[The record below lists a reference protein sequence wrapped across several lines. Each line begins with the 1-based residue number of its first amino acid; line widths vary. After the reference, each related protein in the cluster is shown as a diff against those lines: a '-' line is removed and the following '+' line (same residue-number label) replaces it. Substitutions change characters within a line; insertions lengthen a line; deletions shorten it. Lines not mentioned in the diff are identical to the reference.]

1 MAGAQA
7 GFDYANWIA
16 QYPEFGPSPG
26 QDVPQ
31 AIAQGYFDLA
41 GIYWLND
48 GTGPVT
54 SQAIQTQLMYML
66 TAHLAQLFYVAPG
79 AQPNQT
85 VGRVSNATEGSV
97 TVALEYQQ
105 PPGTAQ
111 WFAQTKYGAQFW
123 AATGAYRTMRYY
135 PGCPRQFNPPFGG
148 WSGLGNVW
156 PNS

>member
-1 MAGAQA
+1 MGAQA

-26 QDVPQ
+26 QAVPE
-31 AIAQGYFDLA
+31 AAAQGYFDLA

-48 GTGPVT
+48 GTGPVK
-54 SQAIQTQLMYML
+54 SQAAQTQLMYML

-79 AQPNQT
+79 AVPSQT

-97 TVALEYQQ
+97 SVALDM
-105 PPGTAQ
+105 PGANASSA
-111 WFAQTKYGAQFW
+111 WYLQTKYGTQFW
-123 AATGAYRTMRYY
+123 YATSAFRTMRYY
-135 PGCPRQFNPPFGG
+135 PGCPRTFNPPFGG
-148 WSGLGNVW
+148 WASGLGNIW